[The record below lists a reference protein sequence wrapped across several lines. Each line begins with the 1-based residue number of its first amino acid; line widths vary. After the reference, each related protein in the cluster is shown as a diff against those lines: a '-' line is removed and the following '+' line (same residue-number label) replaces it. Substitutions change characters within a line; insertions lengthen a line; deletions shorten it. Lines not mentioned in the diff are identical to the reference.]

1 MKKIRLDTAELEYNI
16 FQSINKEYRTGDN
29 QTENNIVLIH
39 GGIIANANIPLVTFS
54 DILTKNYNILHYHR
68 RGYGKSINKKNDHIS
83 ILQHVED
90 YREIMDFLNIKRAHI
105 VGHSIDGTIALQL
118 ASIYPD
124 CVKSLILLE
133 PAITGY
139 NEFTN
144 EGVIREFQPII
155 QMYDKGQ
162 RKEAIDIF
170 MKDAIGTNYK
180 ELIANILP
188 PNSFE
193 LAVVDA
199 KTFFHEEITSMK
211 SWTFTKT
218 EAKDLVH
225 VPVLHIR
232 GIQKTRKISEEREEL
247 IRYWLP
253 QTVTRSISNAPH
265 MLQITNTK
273 EVVYLIKLFFQEDNT
288 L

>member
-105 VGHSIDGTIALQL
+105 VGHSIGGTIALQL

-124 CVKSLILLE
+124 WVIF
-133 PAITGY
+133 
-139 NEFTN
+139 NFT
-144 EGVIREFQPII
+144 
-155 QMYDKGQ
+155 
-162 RKEAIDIF
+162 
-170 MKDAIGTNYK
+170 
-180 ELIANILP
+180 
-188 PNSFE
+188 
-193 LAVVDA
+193 
-199 KTFFHEEITSMK
+199 
-211 SWTFTKT
+211 
-218 EAKDLVH
+218 
-225 VPVLHIR
+225 
-232 GIQKTRKISEEREEL
+232 
-247 IRYWLP
+247 
-253 QTVTRSISNAPH
+253 
-265 MLQITNTK
+265 
-273 EVVYLIKLFFQEDNT
+273 
-288 L
+288 